1 MFWRDTMIKKLSAI
15 LCIIFCT
22 IIISPLNNVNRSVAV
37 NPDIIVAK
45 NGTGNFTTVQ
55 AAIDSVPANNTKQVI
70 IYVKNG
76 TYQEVVTIR
85 KDNIYLIG
93 ESNTGTKIT
102 YGNYAGK
109 LKPDGTTYGTSG
121 SASFYLYGKN
131 SIIENI
137 LIENSFD
144 ENTNTDGKQAVA
156 AYIQGDRNIIRNC
169 VFVGNQDTLY
179 ANGGRQYYINCKII
193 GDTDFIFGGATAV
206 FENCEIVSTVRGGY
220 VTAASTDISNY
231 GYLFLNCRLTSDA
244 PANSTYLGRPWRP
257 NAYVVYKTCYLGA
270 HINKNGWTTMSGN
283 LPENAR
289 FFEYKN
295 TGPGAVVNSSRR
307 QLTDAQALE
316 FATENILKGTDNWN
330 PVASLKP
337 TSTPT
342 INPTPVP
349 TQKPTP
355 ESGYSIYQAEN
366 AAYNQ
371 AIFETKNAGY
381 TGTGYINYD
390 NVPGGY
396 IEWSVNVPAS
406 TKVKL
411 NFRYANGTENNRPVE
426 IKVNGALAVGS
437 MDFTP
442 TGSWTTWNEN
452 STDIYLNKGINT
464 IRATA
469 LSADGGPNID
479 YIEISEIKNTPTPS
493 NYVSADLNG
502 DKVINMADIII
513 LASSF
518 NAVRGD
524 DKYVETS
531 DLNKD
536 GTINMADVIIIA
548 SKFNTYI

>member
-1 MFWRDTMIKKLSAI
+1 MIKKLSAI

-316 FATENILKGTDNWN
+316 FTTENILKGTDNWN

>member
-1 MFWRDTMIKKLSAI
+1 MIKKLSAI

-22 IIISPLNNVNRSVAV
+22 ISISPLNNVNRSVAV

-316 FATENILKGTDNWN
+316 FTTENILKGTDNWN

-548 SKFNTYI
+548 AKFNTYIR

>member
-1 MFWRDTMIKKLSAI
+1 MIKKLSAI

-144 ENTNTDGKQAVA
+144 ENTNTDVKQAVA

-316 FATENILKGTDNWN
+316 FTTENILKGTDNWN

>member
-316 FATENILKGTDNWN
+316 FTTENILKGTDNWN

-479 YIEISEIKNTPTPS
+479 YIEILEIKNTPTPS

>member
-1 MFWRDTMIKKLSAI
+1 MMKKFSAL
-15 LCIIFCT
+15 LCIMFCIT
-22 IIISPLNNVNRSVAV
+22 IILPFNNINVSDAAS
-37 NPDIIVAK
+37 PDIIVAK
-45 NGTGNFTTVQ
+45 DGTGKFTTVQ

-70 IYVKNG
+70 IYVKKG

-109 LKPDGTTYGTSG
+109 LKADGTTYGTSG

-131 SIIENI
+131 SILENI
-137 LIENSFD
+137 LIDNSFD
-144 ENTNTDGKQAVA
+144 ENTNTAGKQAVA

-169 VFVGNQDTLY
+169 VFTGNQDTLY
-179 ANGGRQYYINCKII
+179 ANGGRQYYIDCKIV

-206 FENCEIVSTVRGGY
+206 FDNCEIVSTVRGGY

-231 GYLFLNCRLTSDA
+231 GYLFLNCKLTSEA

-295 TGPGAVVNSSRR
+295 TGPGALVNSSRR
-307 QLTDAQALE
+307 QLTDANALE
-316 FATENILKGTDNWN
+316 FTPENLLKGTDNWN
-330 PVASLKP
+330 PVASVKP

-342 INPTPVP
+342 VTL
-349 TQKPTP
+349 KPTP

-366 AAYNQ
+366 ASYNQ
-371 AIFETKNAGY
+371 AVYETKNAGY

-390 NVPGGY
+390 GVAGGY
-396 IEWSVNVPAS
+396 IEWSVNIPSS
-406 TKVKL
+406 TIVRL
-411 NFRYANGTENNRPVE
+411 NFRYANGTTNNRPME
-426 IKVNGALAVGS
+426 IKVNGAAAVGS
-437 MDFTP
+437 MNFYP
-442 TGSWTTWNEN
+442 TGSWTTWNVN
-452 STDIYLNKGINT
+452 STDIYLTKGINT
-464 IRATA
+464 IRAASLTA
-469 LSADGGPNID
+469 EGGPNID
-479 YIEISEIKNTPTPS
+479 YMEVSEIKNTPTPS
-493 NYVSADLNG
+493 NYVSVDLNG
-502 DKVINMADIII
+502 DRIINMADLII
-513 LASSF
+513 LASTF

-524 DKYVETS
+524 GKYAEAN

-536 GTINMADVIIIA
+536 GAINMSDVIVIA
-548 SKFNTYI
+548 AKFNSSI